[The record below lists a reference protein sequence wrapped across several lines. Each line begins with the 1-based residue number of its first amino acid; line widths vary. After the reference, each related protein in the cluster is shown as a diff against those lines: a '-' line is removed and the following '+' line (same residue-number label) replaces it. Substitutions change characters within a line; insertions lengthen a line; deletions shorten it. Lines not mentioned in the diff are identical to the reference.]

1 MRIHNAAA
9 IISGAFVPAIGLVA
23 VTDDGT
29 VYSTGDGREWQKS
42 IPRLPL
48 DGGVKLML
56 LCFSQQ
62 SGLWALLDDGSS
74 YQINP
79 GAAEWAQMEGPAPR
93 VAALAPAAPAAPVKG
108 AVA

>member
-9 IISGAFVPAIGLVA
+9 IISGAFVPALGLVA

-48 DGGVKLML
+48 DGGVRLML
-56 LCFSQQ
+56 LSYSAQ

-79 GAAEWAQMEGPAPR
+79 GAAEWSQVETPAPK
-93 VAALAPAAPAAPVKG
+93 AAAAPAAAAPAGK
-108 AVA
+108 APIA